1 MKRRRYR
8 HLRWTDRLRIEQMLR
23 DGKSKRYIAD
33 EIGVHL
39 NTIYNELKRGQ
50 YIHTNS
56 DWTEEIRYAPE
67 KAEAAYRENL
77 AAKGPD
83 LKIGKD
89 RALASYIEH
98 MIADEKYSPAAVIE
112 EIRKEGLKF
121 ETTIKSK
128 TTLYSYI
135 DKGIFLT
142 ITNKDLPD
150 KSKRK
155 RRYRKIKKAKR
166 VSAGTSIE
174 KRPEDIANRQTFG
187 NWEMDCV
194 IGKKKTKATLLVL
207 TERKTRLEII
217 LLMKDKTSDSVVKAI
232 NGLERKCGK
241 NFSRIFN
248 TITVDNGT
256 EFSDC
261 KGIEKSC
268 LRKGNRTKL
277 YYCHPYSAYER
288 GSNENAN
295 RLIRRWLP
303 KGTDFRKI
311 AVKTIKYV
319 ENWMNN
325 YPRRLFGC
333 KTAQEMFDEELA
345 AILG

>member
-23 DGKSKRYIAD
+23 DGKSKKYIAD

-56 DWTEEIRYAPE
+56 DWTVEVRYAPE
-67 KAEAAYRENL
+67 KAEATYQENL

-112 EIRKEGLKF
+112 EIRKDGLKF

-135 DKGIFLT
+135 DKGIFLAV
-142 ITNKDLPD
+142 TNKDLPN

-155 RRYRKIKKAKR
+155 RKYHKIKQAKR
-166 VSAGTSIE
+166 ASVGTSIE
-174 KRPEDIANRQTFG
+174 QRPEIISERQTFG

-194 IGKKKTKATLLVL
+194 VGKKKTKSTLLVL
-207 TERKTRLEII
+207 TERKTRYELII
-217 LLMKDKTSDSVVKAI
+217 LMKDKTSNSVVKAI
-232 NGLERKCGK
+232 NRLERHYGK
-241 NFSRIFN
+241 NFSEIFK
-248 TITVDNGT
+248 TITVDNGV

-261 KGIEKSC
+261 KGIETSC
-268 LRKGNRTKL
+268 FNNRKRTKMF
-277 YYCHPYSAYER
+277 YCHSYSAYER

-295 RLIRRWLP
+295 RLIRRWFP

-311 AVKTIKYV
+311 TVKTIKYV
-319 ENWMNN
+319 ENWINN
-325 YPRRLFGC
+325 YPRRLFKY
-333 KTAQEMFDEELA
+333 KTAQEMFDKELA
-345 AILG
+345 VILG

>member
-23 DGKSKRYIAD
+23 DGKSKGYIAD
-33 EIGVHL
+33 EIGV
-39 NTIYNELKRGQ
+39 NVSTIYRELKRGS
-50 YIHTNS
+50 YMHTNS
-56 DWTEEIRYAPE
+56 DLTEEERYCPDMAE
-67 KAEAAYRENL
+67 KTYQEHL
-77 AAKGPD
+77 SAKGAG
-83 LKIGKD
+83 LKIGNDYK
-89 RALASYIEH
+89 LANYIEH

-155 RRYRKIKKAKR
+155 RRYKKIKKAKR

-174 KRPEDIANRQTFG
+174 KRPEDIAERQTFG

-194 IGKKKTKATLLVL
+194 VGKKKTKAALLVL
-207 TERKTRLEII
+207 TERKTRYELIMV
-217 LLMKDKTSDSVVKAI
+217 MKDKTSNSVVKAI
-232 NGLERKCGK
+232 NRLERHYGK
-241 NFSRIFN
+241 NFSDIFK
-248 TITVDNGT
+248 TITVDNGV

-261 KGIEKSC
+261 KGIETSC
-268 LRKGNRTKL
+268 FNKGKRTKMF
-277 YYCHPYSAYER
+277 YCHPYSAYER

-325 YPRRLFGC
+325 YPRKLFGFRTS
-333 KTAQEMFDEELA
+333 KELFEEELA
-345 AILG
+345 AILV